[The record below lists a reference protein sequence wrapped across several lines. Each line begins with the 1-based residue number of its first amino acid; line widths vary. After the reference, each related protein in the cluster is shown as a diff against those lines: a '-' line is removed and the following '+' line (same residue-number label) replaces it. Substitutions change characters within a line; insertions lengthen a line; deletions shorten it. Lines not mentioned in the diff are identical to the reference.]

1 MNICLEYVSAN
12 PNSPITIQHAR
23 AAVVGDIL
31 ARVFAEAGHSVTREF
46 YVNDAPGT
54 TLTAFARSVAAE
66 ADPFAAKIARSARGA
81 TLSDILAAV
90 RARQS
95 ASLAEL
101 GVTFDSFISEAEL
114 LRSGEVD
121 KLLTDL
127 TAAGHTT
134 WRGGALWL
142 KSAALGDEQDRPLV
156 RTLGGAS
163 YLASDLTY
171 HRQKLAR
178 GFDQLIDLWSDDHGA
193 YAARTR
199 AGLRALGC
207 AADALRIG
215 LIAPV
220 RILKDGQERRVGRYG
235 APPALEEILPQTT
248 PQQLRWWFAEADPS
262 TPQVINLDVP
272 TQTPA
277 QLLAA
282 LGPRER
288 PLEKQERE
296 DGGEAA
302 LRAACAAV
310 APALEQAR
318 ETLSPRP
325 VADAAT
331 ALARALA
338 ASAAASPITAEEARA
353 ALKKLRTIL
362 GI

>member
-12 PNSPITIQHAR
+12 PNGPITIQHAR

-66 ADPFAAKIARSARGA
+66 ADPFAAEIARSARGA

-90 RARQS
+90 RVRQS

-101 GVTFDSFISEAEL
+101 GVTFDSFVSEAEL

-207 AADALRIG
+207 TDGALRIG

-235 APPALEEILPQTT
+235 ASSALEEILPQTT

-272 TQTPA
+272 TQAPA

-282 LGPRER
+282 LER
-288 PLEKQERE
+288 PLEKQKQEE
-296 DGGEAA
+296 DEAETA

-310 APALEQAR
+310 ALALEQAR

-325 VADAAT
+325 VADAAM
-331 ALARALA
+331 ALAHALT
-338 ASAAASPITAEEARA
+338 SCTAAAPITAEGART
-353 ALKKLRTIL
+353 ALKKLLAIL